1 MLVKDLIKALQACD
15 PETSVEATLERCHN
29 ARMEV
34 INRCLEKEDTSQ
46 LTQME
51 VDGVCLEQG
60 LQGEDENTISCIL
73 QIKTL

>member
-15 PETSVEATLERCHN
+15 PETRVDATLERSN
-29 ARMEV
+29 YIRMEV
-34 INRCLEKEDTSQ
+34 IKRCLENEDTSP

-60 LQGEDENTISCIL
+60 LQGEDTTISCIL
-73 QIKTL
+73 QIKVS

>member
-15 PETSVEATLERCHN
+15 PETGVDATVERCHN

-34 INRCLEKEDTSQ
+34 ITSCLANKDTSL

-60 LQGEDENTISCIL
+60 LQGEDTMISCIL
-73 QIKTL
+73 QIKAL

>member
-15 PETSVEATLERCHN
+15 PETDVEATLERCHN
-29 ARMEV
+29 ARMKV
-34 INRCLEKEDTSQ
+34 INRCLENEDTSL